1 MAFDR
6 KRFPNRPSGRLL
18 WLFAVLVL
26 LLALSYVLSEQAR
39 QDVAEPSP
47 GSPTEQTPSLVAPGD
62 LDADYYEVLGAAVK
76 EHDPAPGEVSYCPL
90 DDLGRAV
97 CAYGSLTPQ
106 LRQEAQDRG
115 RQDINVDPAGWP
127 GSNPQVKIPALEG
140 VEGSKA
146 YSGWLWNRSHL
157 LADSLGGGAVL
168 ENLVTGTRTQNVGS
182 AQTGGQYSGGMAFT
196 ELLARQ
202 YLDDPANAECP
213 LYYAAAPVYTGDEL
227 VPRSVLVDV
236 ASCDGSLDLRV
247 EVSNTAA
254 GFAIDYAD
262 GSHAK
267 EG

>member
-39 QDVAEPSP
+39 QDVAEPSTTSST
-47 GSPTEQTPSLVAPGD
+47 SPAPSLVAPGD

-213 LYYAAAPVYTGDEL
+213 LYYAAAPAYTGDEL
-227 VPRSVLVDV
+227 VPRTVLVDV

-267 EG
+267 Q